1 MFVMIIRFVSMIFPN
16 ATVDVTFSNK
26 LVETAFDPGQF
37 SKACLTNEMLKEDK
51 LFSKKRRSF
60 S

>member
-1 MFVMIIRFVSMIFPN
+1 MIFPN

>member
-1 MFVMIIRFVSMIFPN
+1 MIFPN

-26 LVETAFDPGQF
+26 LVETAFQFSSGQF